1 MNSRRITHLTGK
13 LGIVAVGLVSTLTA
27 ALSGCGKTAS
37 TAGTEGQGRPLVAV
51 TAVVVKKTNVPLVIN
66 RSGTTRSLSQ
76 MTVRARVRGFLTE
89 KLFKEGGNVKA
100 GDLLLVIDEKP
111 FQVKVDLSKAMLA
124 EAEATLK
131 QAEQSKAKEIAAAQ
145 VKLAETQYSLDEV
158 EERRERSLYVR
169 KASSVEDLD
178 RAVAKKNKS
187 AASVDSEKASRE
199 QKVSDY
205 DTGILSARAKV
216 DQAKADLSNAEID
229 LGYCRMSAL
238 IGGRIGELKVKPGN
252 LVGSTTAGDDSLVTI
267 EQLNPMGVD
276 LNPAARYLPIVTRLV
291 KTGLSITVTVPRDG
305 GPGKFQGKI
314 IFIDNKVDPT
324 TSTFLLR
331 AEVRN
336 SDETLLPGEFVNVTM
351 DLGEYVDVFLVPE
364 RSVIERQEGTIVLV
378 ADDQGKVSVK
388 PVEVLDDY
396 QGFRIVQSGLEPGQR
411 VIAEGVQLA
420 RPGET
425 VNVEVA
431 ELEKYRRVEDATGS
445 KNRFNNGKIRYKGE
459 ETAPAPT
466 PAPAEAPGPT
476 AVPPPKS

>member
-1 MNSRRITHLTGK
+1 MTRVSDK
-13 LGIVAVGLVSTLTA
+13 LGLAVVVSAATITA
-27 ALSGCGKTAS
+27 ALSGCGARS
-37 TAGTEGQGRPLVAV
+37 SSEGAAGKARPLVSV
-51 TAVVVKKTNVPLVIN
+51 TAVVVKKTTVPLVIK

-89 KLFKEGGNVKA
+89 KHFKEGGNVKE

-111 FQVKVDLSKAMLA
+111 FQVKVDLSKAILA
-124 EAEATLK
+124 EAQASLK
-131 QAEQSKAKEIAAAQ
+131 QAEQSKMKEIAAAQ

-169 KASSVEDLD
+169 KASSIEDLD

-187 AASVDSEKASRE
+187 AASVDSEKASRD

-205 DTGILSARAKV
+205 ETTILSARAKV

-229 LGYCRMSAL
+229 LSYCRMSAL

-276 LNPAARYLPIVTRLV
+276 LNPAARYLPIVTRMV
-291 KTGLSITVTVPRDG
+291 KNGLPITVSAPREG
-305 GPGKFQGKI
+305 GPGVFQGKVV
-314 IFIDNKVDPT
+314 FIDNKVDLT

-331 AEVRN
+331 AEIQN
-336 SDETLLPGEFVNVTM
+336 PDETLLPGEFVTVTLN
-351 DLGEYVDVFLVPE
+351 LGEYVDVFLVPE

-378 ADDQGKVSVK
+378 ADDQGKVAVRPVK
-388 PVEVLDDY
+388 VIDGY
-396 QGFRIVQSGLEPGQR
+396 QGFRIIQSGLEPGQK

-420 RPGET
+420 RPGESAT
-425 VNVEVA
+425 VELA
-431 ELEKYRRVEDATGS
+431 DLEKYRRLEAANDSGD
-445 KNRFNNGKIRYKGE
+445 RFDDGTIRYRGE
-459 ETAPAPT
+459 D
-466 PAPAEAPGPT
+466 PAPATTPAKADPAAT
-476 AVPPPKS
+476 KPKP